1 MQSLGCLKP
10 GRAYAF
16 LPLLQQQRVPRTPSC
31 CPHPSTCL
39 SSAFSCLLTSPCF
52 RDTARTH
59 ERTCDL
65 LLYKVERTSLPS
77 QPSKQKTGG
86 FLGLSPASTAWNAL
100 PCFSCCTPLR
110 RHLQEAHPD
119 CLSPPGSPR
128 CFCGSRASLI
138 QAFSRPFLGFSP
150 QPGPEPGLVWCT
162 AGLLKSLWD
171 ESLTPPESWALPP
184 WDPHRVMEG
193 SKEARVRVR
202 TFGPQSSCLYS
213 GCREDLMR

>member
-1 MQSLGCLKP
+1 M
-10 GRAYAF
+10 
-16 LPLLQQQRVPRTPSC
+16 PS
-31 CPHPSTCL
+31 CL
-39 SSAFSCLLTSPCF
+39 SSSNRGSPGPQAVALIPPLASPLPF
-52 RDTARTH
+52 PASSPARASGTHARTH